1 MKLVCCQ
8 YEKLHDSVEVGVA
21 VVAQGQIVTG
31 GEVLRNN
38 RQYAFDYISNIKK
51 AIDEEGK

>member
-1 MKLVCCQ
+1 LVCCQ